1 MPPCW
6 SFIITGSTSSSV
18 STRSPMTIED
28 GPFLPKATHEPKAS
42 PALISTP
49 SSETCKSLRGRP
61 NLITFPGC
69 ICPGRPIA
77 SSTAFQS
84 EVACASA
91 LPMLNAHRME
101 PANIKIKVRFAG
113 LLLLENCKFI
123 TSPVLE
129 KVANGYAANST
140 PLKGRLLRF
149 LEHQCSC
156 CHVLQGHPGAVK
168 NDRFFIGNASRLS
181 ARDDLSQ
188 LGMNVRP
195 FHHSGFQCVVKI
207 PDACALLQDVNHDLG
222 TPHQLRLKFL
232 LFRIVGSD
240 RRDESSGLNVLTL

>member
-6 SFIITGSTSSSV
+6 SSIITGSTSSSV
-18 STRSPMTIED
+18 STRSPMTIEE

-84 EVACASA
+84 EVACARA
-91 LPMLNAHRME
+91 LPTLNAHRME
-101 PANIKIKVRFAG
+101 PASIKIKVRFEA
-113 LLLLENCKFI
+113 LLLLENCKFM

-129 KVANGYAANST
+129 KSGKWLSSEFHC
-140 PLKGRLLRF
+140 PLKGRPLRF
-149 LEHQCSC
+149 LEHQCSR
-156 CHVLQGHPGAVK
+156 CHILQGHAGAIE
-168 NDRFFIGNASRLS
+168 NDCFLIGNASRLS

-188 LGMNVRP
+188 LGMNV
-195 FHHSGFQCVVKI
+195 
-207 PDACALLQDVNHDLG
+207 
-222 TPHQLRLKFL
+222 
-232 LFRIVGSD
+232 
-240 RRDESSGLNVLTL
+240 